1 MGPLGGMRGTPPG
14 RGSGTVGK
22 VTSISADS
30 ITLTTRGKKVVTVT
44 VSSSTVYKNGSTTS
58 TSAALKV
65 GDLAMVT
72 GTTASDGT
80 VTATAITFGTARVG
94 TPPAT

>member
-1 MGPLGGMRGTPPG
+1 MGPPGGTRGSPPG
-14 RGSGTVGK
+14 HGSGTVGR
-22 VTSISADS
+22 VTSISGDS
-30 ITLTTRGKKVVTVT
+30 ITLATRGKKVVTVT
-44 VSSSTVYKNGSTTS
+44 VSTSTVYKHGSTTS

-80 VTATAITFGTARVG
+80 VTATAITSGPARVG
-94 TPPAT
+94 TRPGG